1 MLASAHVAT
10 AAVTPR
16 CPRCGL
22 RVRGS
27 VQLRADECDLHARVL
42 AARTAARGEGTEVAS
57 QWYQAVL
64 AAAEGEL
71 EVLAAEL
78 AGSHLVCPVH

>member
-1 MLASAHVAT
+1 MASAHVAT
-10 AAVTPR
+10 TAVTPR
-16 CPRCGL
+16 CTRCGL
-22 RVRGS
+22 PVRSS
-27 VQLRADECDLHARVL
+27 VQLRADQIDLHARVL
-42 AARTAARGEGTEVAS
+42 AARTTARSEGTKEAARRYE
-57 QWYQAVL
+57 AVL